1 MFYLFMQNGN
11 LLKIKKTTMSQTVI
25 IIITSV
31 LALIFISFLVWKNQK
46 DKKLLNPESE
56 NSVEETLADQE
67 RRRDSI

>member
-1 MFYLFMQNGN
+1 
-11 LLKIKKTTMSQTVI
+11 MSQTVI

-46 DKKLLNPESE
+46 DKKLINPESE

>member
-31 LALIFISFLVWKNQK
+31 LALIFISFLIWKNQK

-67 RRRDSI
+67 RRRDSL